1 MPLRL
6 KVKGATKE
14 ELARGAAAAVA
25 FLQLHGVTPEQAVHG
40 AYMRYDNDI
49 AGFSEEDPDFGER
62 EQQWARLLDEAYHV
76 AMKAC
81 CRGWDEIPLFGNLD
95 MYPDDP
101 PLH

>member
-25 FLQLHGVTPEQAVHG
+25 FLQMHGVTPEQA
-40 AYMRYDNDI
+40 YDGHWEALHADI
-49 AGFSEEDPDFGER
+49 PGMPEGSIQFGEC
-62 EQQWARLLDEAYHV
+62 EQRWARLWLEAGGV
-76 AMKAC
+76 AIRAC